1 MSWFYTQNVQFYTM
15 HRMMHTWGTT
25 SVPDVGKWLYE
36 NVHSLHH
43 ASKNPTAFSGISM
56 HPGATAPLLPFV
68 CAAPHAAAVEHMYY
82 FSNAFIPALLLPVS
96 PFVFLWLFVH
106 LSFSPAAGH
115 SGCVTPSLG
124 FGLIG
129 GPKSKIDNKSH
140 LYC

>member
-1 MSWFYTQNVQFYTM
+1 MA
-15 HRMMHTWGTT
+15 HRMLH
-25 SVPDVGKWLYE
+25 VRALYKYGL
-36 NVHSLHH
+36 NLPAVFLCNILNMYVHSLHH
-43 ASKNPTAFSGISM
+43 RNADPEPFSGISM
-56 HPGATAPLLPFV
+56 HPGAAAPPPLPFGR
-68 CAAPHAAAVEHMYY
+68 ATPDAAAVEHMYY
-82 FSNAFIPALLLPVS
+82 FSNAFVPALLLPVS

>member
-1 MSWFYTQNVQFYTM
+1 MLHV
-15 HRMMHTWGTT
+15 RA
-25 SVPDVGKWLYE
+25 LYKYALGPPPLCFFC
-36 NVHSLHH
+36 NHLNMYVHSLHH
-43 ASKNPTAFSGISM
+43 RNADPEPFSGISM
-56 HPGATAPLLPFV
+56 HPGATAPLLPYV

-129 GPKSKIDNKSH
+129 GPKSKIDTKSH